1 MVYSLIKLEQVYFEQ
16 SKNNT
21 NPICKRKDYYIEV
34 FQNLKIF
41 GQLQVN
47 LTLRKIYQ
55 IFIFLDY

>member
-47 LTLRKIYQ
+47 LI
-55 IFIFLDY
+55 